1 MQKCQKIF
9 ILLFEVLTY
18 PIHAGSSSEY
28 PIFNSMYIKLLIILI
43 LSWFQI
49 LQHLNKLE
57 AVNLIVP
64 KLTVAY
70 H

>member
-9 ILLFEVLTY
+9 SLLFEVLTY

-43 LSWFQI
+43 LS
-49 LQHLNKLE
+49 
-57 AVNLIVP
+57 
-64 KLTVAY
+64 
-70 H
+70 

>member
-18 PIHAGSSSEY
+18 PIHAESSSEY

-43 LSWFQI
+43 LS
-49 LQHLNKLE
+49 
-57 AVNLIVP
+57 
-64 KLTVAY
+64 
-70 H
+70 

>member
-28 PIFNSMYIKLLIILI
+28 PIFNSMYIKLLITFLFSPDSKFCNI
-43 LSWFQI
+43 STNW
-49 LQHLNKLE
+49 KL
-57 AVNLIVP
+57 
-64 KLTVAY
+64 
-70 H
+70 